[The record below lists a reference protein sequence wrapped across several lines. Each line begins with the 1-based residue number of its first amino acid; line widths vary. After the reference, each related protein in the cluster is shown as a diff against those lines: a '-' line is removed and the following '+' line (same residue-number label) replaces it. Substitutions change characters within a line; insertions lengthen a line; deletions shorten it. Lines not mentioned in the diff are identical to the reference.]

1 MHHEDALSV
10 RVHDEAKGGEDR
22 GHHVDILSKGRKWIV
37 SEKQP
42 RQVTEAYLGSLV
54 LDVYMAARPCN
65 RSGKSWVTR

>member
-1 MHHEDALSV
+1 M
-10 RVHDEAKGGEDR
+10 
-22 GHHVDILSKGRKWIV
+22 V

-65 RSGKSWVTR
+65 RSGKSWVTRYMVLCV